1 MVFVAKTLLEDDADA
16 ERDPIVTPQLQH
28 PSKPEKAMFIVCG
41 LGSIGQNCVA
51 VLHQYGAK
59 VIAIELNQTIDWELP
74 NLAESVETVHI
85 GDCRKANVLESAGI
99 HHCRGVLLVTDNERT
114 NTEAAFAA
122 RLLNPNVRLVV
133 RSSKQNLNQLLS
145 KNLGSFVA
153 FEPIDL
159 SASAFAFAALGSD
172 VPGFFKLED
181 QWLRVVNRE
190 IRQDDRWRDR
200 RQLKDL
206 TTSSRRVLLHLSA
219 AAPSSQQFYSWDADA
234 TLMAGDTVVYIEL
247 LDRLVGYSPQL
258 SPESQQQIKPTT
270 QQRQS
275 QKTSAASSQRR
286 RVFRHL
292 RFPILNGNI
301 KQKLIQFWQSTAQY
315 QTRRVAIICGLAVS
329 VLWCLGIVL
338 YRLHYPQ
345 ISLAEAFY
353 APVVLLL
360 GGYGDLFGGV
370 RFVSEPPPAEEV
382 PWGLRLFSL
391 GLTLAGTAF
400 VGVLYAL
407 LTEALLTAK
416 FQFKNR
422 PPIPKQ
428 NHVVIIGLGRV
439 GQRIAAILQD
449 LKQPVVGIDST
460 ALESSILP
468 QMPMVVGNISEAL
481 TQVNLAQ
488 AQTTVVVL
496 GDDMENLEIG
506 LMVHA
511 ANPHN
516 ELVIRTQDQ
525 LFSNNVAQ
533 LFPYAQVL
541 CAPVLSAEVF
551 AAAAYGENILSL
563 FHLNHQTILVTE
575 YTIEPEDTL
584 NGLLLAEVAYGFDVV
599 PVLHQRSQ
607 SSPNL
612 LPSDDVRLEA
622 GDRLILLASTQSLQR
637 IEHAELKPPGW
648 QVQVTQALNQDAIF
662 EGANEITRISGCSIS
677 TARQIMISLPA
688 LVPTPL
694 YKHQAQRLI
703 RNLQKA
709 RVTAH
714 LMPLQDGLPS
724 LQE

>member
-1 MVFVAKTLLEDDADA
+1 MVFVAKTVLEESDDAGS
-16 ERDPIVTPQLQH
+16 DPTVTPQVQPFPKLG
-28 PSKPEKAMFIVCG
+28 KTMFIVCG

-51 VLHQYGAK
+51 VLHQYGAR
-59 VIAIELNQTIDWELP
+59 VIAIELNQAIDWELP
-74 NLAESVETVHI
+74 NLAEFVEAVHV
-85 GDCRKANVLESAGI
+85 GDCRKASVLESAGI
-99 HHCRGVLLVTDNERT
+99 HDCRAILLVTDNERT

-153 FEPIDL
+153 FEPVDL
-159 SASAFAFAALGSD
+159 SASAFAFAALGAN

-190 IRQDDRWRDR
+190 IQQGDRWCDR

-206 TTSSRRVLLHLSA
+206 STSSRRVLLHTSA
-219 AAPSSQQFYSWDADA
+219 SSPSSQQFYSWDTDA
-234 TLMAGDTVVYIEL
+234 TLIAGDTVVYIEL

-258 SPESQQQIKPTT
+258 SASQEQTKPAT

-275 QKTSAASSQRR
+275 KKASAASSQRR
-286 RVFRHL
+286 RLFGQL
-292 RFPILNGNI
+292 RFPILDGNI
-301 KQKLIQFWQSTAQY
+301 KQKLVEFWQSTAQY

-329 VLWCLGIVL
+329 VLWVLGIVL
-338 YRLHYPQ
+338 YRLHYPE
-345 ISLAEAFY
+345 INLAEAFY
-353 APVVLLL
+353 APVILLL

-370 RFVSEPPPAEEV
+370 EFSAQSPSAEQM
-382 PWGLRLFSL
+382 PGWLRLFSL

-481 TQVNLAQ
+481 TQVNLTQ
-488 AQTTVVVL
+488 AQTTLVVL

-511 ANPHN
+511 ANPRH

-525 LFSNNVAQ
+525 LFSSNVAQ

-541 CAPVLSAEVF
+541 CAPALSAEVF

-563 FHLNHQTILVTE
+563 FHLKHQTILVTE
-575 YTIEPEDTL
+575 YSIEPEDTL
-584 NGLLLAEVAYGFDVV
+584 NGLLLAEVAYGFGVV

-612 LPSDDVRLEA
+612 LPSDDVRLET
-622 GDRLILLASTQSLQR
+622 GDRLILLATTQSLQR
-637 IEHAELKPPGW
+637 IERAESTPPSW
-648 QVQVTQALNQDAIF
+648 QVQVSKAPNQDAIF

-677 TARQIMISLPA
+677 TARQIMTSLPA
-688 LVPTPL
+688 LVPVPL

-709 RVTAH
+709 QVTAH
-714 LMPLQDGLPS
+714 LMPW
-724 LQE
+724 QE

>member
-1 MVFVAKTLLEDDADA
+1 MVFVAKTLLEESGDANS
-16 ERDPIVTPQLQH
+16 DPSSDPSVTPPGQH
-28 PSKPEKAMFIVCG
+28 SSNPGKELFIVCG

-51 VLHQYGAK
+51 VLHQYGAR
-59 VIAIELNQTIDWELP
+59 VIAIELTQAIDWELP
-74 NLAESVETVHI
+74 NLAQSVEAVHR

-99 HHCRGVLLVTDNERT
+99 RDCRAILLVTNNERT

-122 RLLNPNVRLVV
+122 RLLNPTVRLVV

-153 FEPIDL
+153 FEPVDL

-190 IRQDDRWRDR
+190 IRSGDRWCDR

-206 TTSSRRVLLHLSA
+206 GTSSRRVLLHTSA
-219 AAPSSQQFYSWDADA
+219 VSLSSQQFYSWDADA

-247 LDRLVGYSPQL
+247 LDRLVGYSSQL
-258 SPESQQQIKPTT
+258 STESQPQTKPAT
-270 QQRQS
+270 QQRQLK
-275 QKTSAASSQRR
+275 KTNAASSQRR
-286 RVFRHL
+286 RLWGMPVL
-292 RFPILNGNI
+292 PVLNGNI
-301 KQKLIQFWQSTAQY
+301 KQKLVEFWQSTAQY
-315 QTRRVAIICGLAVS
+315 QTRRVAIICGVAVS
-329 VLWCLGIVL
+329 VLWVLGIVL
-338 YRLHYPQ
+338 YSLHYPE
-345 ISLAEAFY
+345 IRFAEAFY
-353 APVVLLL
+353 APVILLL

-370 RFVSEPPPAEEV
+370 EFAAQSTSAEQM
-382 PWGLRLFSL
+382 PSWLRLFSL

-428 NHVVIIGLGRV
+428 NHVVVIGLGRV

-449 LKQPVVGIDST
+449 LKQPLVGIDST

-468 QMPMVVGNISEAL
+468 QMPMVFGNISEAL

-488 AQTTVVVL
+488 AQTTLVVL

-506 LMVHA
+506 LMVNA
-511 ANPHN
+511 ANPHS

-541 CAPVLSAEVF
+541 CAPALSAEVF

-563 FHLNHQTILVTE
+563 FHLKHQTILVTE
-575 YTIEPEDTL
+575 YSIEPEDTL
-584 NGLLLAEVAYGFDVV
+584 NGLLLAEVAYGFGVV

-607 SSPNL
+607 SAANL
-612 LPSDDVRLEA
+612 FPSDDVRLEA
-622 GDRLILLASTQSLQR
+622 GDRLILLATTQSLQR
-637 IEHAELKPPGW
+637 IELAESTPPQW
-648 QVQVTQALNQDAIF
+648 QVSVIKAPNQNAIF
-662 EGANEITRISGCSIS
+662 EGANEITRISGCSIGA
-677 TARQIMISLPA
+677 ARQMMTSLPA
-688 LVPTPL
+688 LVPVPL

-709 RVTAH
+709 QVTAD
-714 LMPLQDGLPS
+714 LMPW
-724 LQE
+724 QERNS